1 MLDFGRI
8 FLTCCIFS
16 LGVAGAG
23 VVMAEQQNFTLE
35 MDSSVAVPEETVSPD
50 EVDGE
55 YRITEVG
62 LSLPGESITAEIT
75 PPDEQFYVVY
85 LRNQDGD
92 PVDGPIR
99 NLEGEQ
105 TVTLD
110 ATGEPA
116 GSYVIT
122 VGSDADPD
130 DILPVAIEAYRVDSA
145 TLDGESLDGGE
156 LESSDTGNVTV
167 SLTEYEDRN
176 IDEVE
181 LSVWQEDVGEVDSV
195 TLSETDQ
202 DLVFSGSISGLDPDT
217 YNVQFRI
224 RGGDTV
230 DNDEPEL
237 IGLSENK
244 VLTVTESEPSND
256 DGGGGSSDHS
266 DETNDGTDDG
276 TSGQN
281 DENDTADSVSDDE
294 MGDQNDENGTANNAS
309 DDEVSDHNETSLNS
323 TDTESH
329 NETADD
335 DESGTA
341 DETSSNTTQSDSGDD
356 VITPNTSAD
365 ETDDDMPLTAI
376 PLVFALLALFGV
388 TRRLSK

>member
-1 MLDFGRI
+1 
-8 FLTCCIFS
+8 
-16 LGVAGAG
+16 
-23 VVMAEQQNFTLE
+23 MAEQQNFTLE
-35 MDSSVAVPEETVSPD
+35 MDSSVAVPEETISPD

-55 YRITEVG
+55 YRITQVG
-62 LSLPGESITAEIT
+62 LSLPGESITVDIT

-85 LRNQDGD
+85 LRNQNGD
-92 PVDGPIR
+92 PVDDPIQ

-130 DILPVAIEAYRVDSA
+130 NILPVAIEAYQVESA
-145 TLDGESLDGGE
+145 TLNGESLDGSE
-156 LESSDTGNVTV
+156 LKSSDTGTVEV

-181 LSVWQEDVGEVDSV
+181 LSAWQEGVGEVESV

-202 DLVFSGSISGLDPDT
+202 NLVFSGSISGLDPDT
-217 YNVQFRI
+217 YNIQFRI

-230 DNDEPEL
+230 DNGEPEL
-237 IGLSENK
+237 IGLSGNN

-266 DETNDGTDDG
+266 DGTNDDTDDG
-276 TSGQN
+276 TSDQN
-281 DENDTADSVSDDE
+281 DENDTTDTVSDDE
-294 MGDQNDENGTANNAS
+294 VTDQNDENDTANNAS
-309 DDEVSDHNETSLNS
+309 DDEMTDQNETSLNS

-329 NETADD
+329 NETVDD

-341 DETSSNTTQSDSGDD
+341 NETSSNTTQSDSDDD
-356 VITPNTSAD
+356 VITPNTSTD

-376 PLVFALLALFGV
+376 PLAFALLALFGI
-388 TRRLSK
+388 TRRLRS